1 MLIVCPSCASQYEL
15 DAAKLGPDGRKV
27 RCAQCKTLWH
37 VDPSSEMPAAP
48 SPEETEALLAEELER
63 AAAIDAEITAIAA
76 EADAMTVEAEAE
88 AEPEEVPVVAAPER
102 RSSPVRKP
110 RIGAAGIV
118 DPKGIAVPVAAALA
132 GIAVLAGL
140 AWQRNLV
147 VRAAP
152 QLAGVFERVGLPVNI
167 RGLSL
172 SAVESGLVEDG
183 TNRFLVVEGDVTN
196 IAKDK
201 TKVPPIQVSVK
212 DEAGQTLYSW
222 TTEPPRNVLEPAE
235 LVRFR
240 ARLASPPEKGRSVQ
254 VRFTSVSATTNIA
267 STH

>member
-183 TNRFLVVEGDVTN
+183 TNRFLVVEEHTPACRTHRNAVHETVRPVVAGRDPIFPFEQYRQVNVCLIYTTAQFRSDVVPM
-196 IAKDK
+196 AKDQAHDI
-201 TKVPPIQVSVK
+201 VRLLVAVEGI
-212 DEAGQTLYSW
+212 
-222 TTEPPRNVLEPAE
+222 VL
-235 LVRFR
+235 
-240 ARLASPPEKGRSVQ
+240 SPY
-254 VRFTSVSATTNIA
+254 
-267 STH
+267 